1 MTTVCDGLAA
11 LNKVGLDKES
21 IRCSSKHVDMI
32 SMITELWSMSCFTPI
47 QEHVYGHQD
56 EIDRPLTIQAKL
68 NNKMDLMA
76 KDIALEQIATD
87 TTLWRDSSKLGIGSI
102 RCGGKLITSCIQ
114 QTLYNRIL
122 HDKLISWY

>member
-1 MTTVCDGLAA
+1 MTTICDGLAA
-11 LNKVGLDKES
+11 LKKIVMDRKN

-32 SMITELWSMSCFTPI
+32 SMITELWSMSCFKPI

-56 EIDRPLTIQAKL
+56 INDSSLTRQAKL
-68 NNKMDLMA
+68 NNKMNLMA

-87 TTLWRDSSKLGIGSI
+87 TTLWREPSTLGIGSI
-102 RCGGKLITSCIQ
+102 RCGGKLITSRIQ
-114 QTLYNRIL
+114 QTLYTRIL